1 MKKFK
6 KGGIHPPQNKI
17 TADSAICAIK
27 RPEKYFI
34 PLAQSIG
41 APATPCVKAGD
52 LVKANDMIAAASGFV
67 SVPVHSPVS
76 GKVEKIENIRNPQ
89 GLWQQCIVIVPDD
102 NEKELL
108 SDGSVYHTDAIP
120 GDINYKD
127 NAVISDLIAGLSAAE
142 IVQKVQ
148 AAGIVGLGG
157 ATFPTHVKIKIPE
170 GKHVDYMII
179 NGAECEPWLTCDD
192 RLMREQPEK
201 IIAGI
206 RLLQKAT
213 GAPVALI
220 GIESNKPEA
229 IKILRDAIG
238 GDCEAIRVVELRTCY
253 PQGSEKQLIE
263 ALTGR
268 CVPPGK
274 LPLDVACVV
283 DNVAT
288 AAAVAEGVLE
298 NRPLTRRVA
307 TVTGP
312 SMKVPGN
319 YIIEIGMPIEHIINE
334 AGGLPED
341 TGKIIAGGPMMG
353 RAMSHPEAPATKGLG
368 GVLIFPEDV
377 SSRQQPGPC
386 IRCAR
391 CVTACPMGL
400 QPYLLEL
407 LAENYR
413 YEDCKAE
420 GVLNCIE
427 CGCCSWSCPAARP
440 ILDYIRL
447 ARTELRKK

>member
-17 TADSAICAIK
+17 TADIPISVIT
-27 RPEKYFI
+27 RPNKYYI
-34 PLAQSIG
+34 PVAQSIG
-41 APATPCVKAGD
+41 APAVPCVKAGD
-52 LVKANDMIAAASGFV
+52 MVNANDVIATASGFV
-67 SVPVHSPVS
+67 SVPVHTPVS

-89 GLWQQCIVIVPDD
+89 GLWQQCIIIVPDD
-102 NEKELL
+102 SERELL
-108 SDGSVYHTDAIP
+108 SDGV
-120 GDINYKD
+120 GDSSEAVAINYSD
-127 NAVISDLIAGLSAAE
+127 HAVVRGIIENLSADE
-142 IVQKVQ
+142 IVGKVQ
-148 AAGIVGLGG
+148 SAGIVGLGG
-157 ATFPTHVKIKIPE
+157 ATFPTHVKIKIPAD
-170 GKHVDYMII
+170 KHVDYMII

-192 RLMREQPEK
+192 RLMREQADK
-201 IIAGI
+201 IIVGV

-213 GAPVALI
+213 GASRALI
-220 GIESNKPEA
+220 GIENNKPQA
-229 IKILRDAIG
+229 IKAMMAACDFEGSGIS
-238 GDCEAIRVVELRTCY
+238 VMELRTCY

-312 SMKVPGN
+312 SVKNPGN
-319 YIIEIGMPIEHIINE
+319 YIVEIGMSIEHLINQT
-334 AGGLPED
+334 GGLPED
-341 TGKIIAGGPMMG
+341 TGKIIGGGPMMG
-353 RAMSHPEAPATKGLG
+353 RAMSHPEAPVTKGLG
-368 GVLIFPEDV
+368 GVLIFPEEMSNRLTAD
-377 SSRQQPGPC
+377 PC

-400 QPYLLEL
+400 QPYLLES
-407 LAENYR
+407 LARNR
-413 YEDCKAE
+413 RFDDCKSE

-440 ILDYIRL
+440 LLDYIRL
-447 ARTELRKK
+447 ARTQLRKK